1 MHIIPARVQHV
12 DFRVSRAFDQSWFNR
27 WKLNSF
33 RNFTQLCSVNSFTV
47 LDLFSI
53 DQKEKKLFA
62 AEETVWLNSG
72 RLRTEE
78 GSIYHSGWTKR
89 SVTAGKHKCFLCY
102 CSEMTALVRMCCS
115 LQNSAFS
122 PPTAK
127 AFLVSYIASVCV
139 VNSFLAAGLMQFLS
153 VYDLEGLYLQALQA
167 LLMCFKRRVPTIFM
181 YTNQLCTPE
190 QTLMYKMGG
199 APL

>member
-1 MHIIPARVQHV
+1 
-12 DFRVSRAFDQSWFNR
+12 
-27 WKLNSF
+27 
-33 RNFTQLCSVNSFTV
+33 
-47 LDLFSI
+47 
-53 DQKEKKLFA
+53 
-62 AEETVWLNSG
+62 
-72 RLRTEE
+72 
-78 GSIYHSGWTKR
+78 
-89 SVTAGKHKCFLCY
+89 
-102 CSEMTALVRMCCS
+102 MTALVRMCCS

-167 LLMCFKRRVPTIFM
+167 LLMCFKRRVHTIFM